1 MQSSPSIMARPL
13 PTPLATGRYG
23 PTARRHRGASGTGV
37 TLGRHLAVLA
47 VVLVA
52 AFASR
57 PARADGEAADACGT
71 LLQLLY
77 WLPPPTTE
85 RSLALEVLADSE
97 WESGTG
103 TILTSGNPAP
113 RLGTELRL
121 VIGIPHTGYELLLDG
136 GWTAPVLGSRG
147 AYRAGFGFDASWD
160 LGGPA
165 FYLLATDGA
174 YATADGIPGG
184 VAVLPEWRFGMGF
197 RIPAFGGAIVAE
209 GDLSA
214 LGWLGEAGGPIVGLR
229 LGYSFGGSGAAPL
242 PPCVGPDG
250 LPHGGPCRAH

>member
-1 MQSSPSIMARPL
+1 M
-13 PTPLATGRYG
+13 
-23 PTARRHRGASGTGV
+23 
-37 TLGRHLAVLA
+37 TLGRHLVLLAAVLG
-47 VVLVA
+47 A
-52 AFASR
+52 ATAAR
-57 PARADGEAADACGT
+57 PARADDGAFDACGT

-85 RSLALEVLADSE
+85 RPLALEILADSE
-97 WESGTG
+97 WASGTG
-103 TILTSGNPAP
+103 TILTRANPAP

-121 VIGIPHTGYELLLDG
+121 VVGLPHTGLELLLDG
-136 GWTAPVLGSRG
+136 GWTAPVLGSGG

-174 YATADGIPGG
+174 YLTGDGVGGPGG
-184 VAVLPEWRFGMGF
+184 LAVLPEWRFGMGF

-209 GDLSA
+209 GNLSA
-214 LGWLGEAGGPIVGLR
+214 LGWVGEAGGPIVGLR
-229 LGYSFGGSGAAPL
+229 LGYAFGGTGAASL

-250 LPHGGPCRAH
+250 LPHGGPCRTH